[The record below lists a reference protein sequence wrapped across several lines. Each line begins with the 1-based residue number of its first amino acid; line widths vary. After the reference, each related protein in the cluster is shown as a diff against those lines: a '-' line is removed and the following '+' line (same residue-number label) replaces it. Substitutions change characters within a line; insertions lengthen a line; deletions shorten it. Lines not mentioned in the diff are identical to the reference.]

1 MAIMII
7 ASKISHWPVFL
18 DISERWLATP
28 DLYNY
33 GHYKD
38 KAVWAKLQPEP
49 DNDQG

>member
-18 DISERWLATP
+18 DKSEKVDSHPRP
-28 DLYNY
+28 VYEY
-33 GHYKD
+33 FKD
-38 KAVWAKLQPEP
+38 KALWAKLQPEP